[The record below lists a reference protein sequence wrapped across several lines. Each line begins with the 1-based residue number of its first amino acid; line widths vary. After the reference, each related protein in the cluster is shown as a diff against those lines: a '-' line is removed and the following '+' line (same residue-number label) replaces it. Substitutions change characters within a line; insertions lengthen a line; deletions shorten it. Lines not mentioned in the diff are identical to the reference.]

1 MSAKR
6 YLTERE
12 QPQQARVGD
21 TYVSKGTTSRD
32 EAVPVSREA
41 AGDDGPVWVN
51 TGPMWNDAGSG

>member
-12 QPQQARVGD
+12 QPQQSRVGD
-21 TYVSKGTTSRD
+21 TYVGTRTTSRD

-41 AGDDGPVWVN
+41 AGDDGPPWVN
-51 TGPMWNDAGSG
+51 TGPKSL